1 MLLGYVVSTKGIE
14 VDEENVKLIK
24 ELPTPKLSTE
34 VRSFHGSASF
44 YCRFVKDYSTLAA
57 PLTEIVKKYV
67 SKIVHL
73 LKLKKGYVV
82 LFY

>member
-44 YCRFVKDYSTLAA
+44 YCRFVKDFSALAA
-57 PLTEIVKKYV
+57 PLNEIVKKYV
-67 SKIVHL
+67 GIK
-73 LKLKKGYVV
+73 
-82 LFY
+82 